1 MNHDSIIRDQRG
13 ACVCAGVLNAPRSS
27 GFTLIELMV
36 VMVIAVAITAI
47 SLPSFI
53 SMGRGIGMRTAVN
66 NVSATIALS
75 RQWAITHR
83 EKVTF
88 IISNT
93 GLVYNITSNQVSL
106 AANDHAC
113 YYATNAGGAMVQS
126 ITDLPLDVN
135 FASGSETNLKF
146 QTDGGLGGVGD
157 VDILLKYKNI
167 QGAPNKTISVN
178 KMTGAIKVE

>member
-1 MNHDSIIRDQRG
+1 MNHDAIMRG
-13 ACVCAGVLNAPRSS
+13 KRAVFFLAARSS

-53 SMGRGIGMRTAVN
+53 GMGRGIGMRTAVN

-75 RQWAITHR
+75 RQWSITHR

-93 GLVYNITSNQVSL
+93 GLVYNITNNQIYL
-106 AANDHAC
+106 AANDRAC

-126 ITDLPLDVN
+126 ITDLPLDVK
-135 FASGSETNLKF
+135 FGGASETNLKF
-146 QTDGGLGGVGD
+146 QADGGLGGVGD
-157 VDILLKYKNI
+157 VSIILVDKKSTLVT
-167 QGAPNKTISVN
+167 KTISVN
-178 KMTGAIKVE
+178 KMTGRIKVE